1 MTIADLRG
9 SIERP
14 RLVQILVRRLRED
27 WREEA
32 EVATSVISSA

>member
-1 MTIADLRG
+1 MADLSG
-9 SIERP
+9 SIESP
-14 RLVQILVRRLRED
+14 RSVQILVRRLRED